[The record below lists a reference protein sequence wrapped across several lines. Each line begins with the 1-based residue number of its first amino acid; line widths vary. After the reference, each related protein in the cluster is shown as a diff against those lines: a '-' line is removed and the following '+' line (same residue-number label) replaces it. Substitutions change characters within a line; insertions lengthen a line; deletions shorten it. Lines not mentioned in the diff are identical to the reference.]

1 MLEICALLIAG
12 VGIGW
17 LIRRRKSW
25 VRASERLMT
34 GFVYLMLFLLGLGVG
49 ADPEMIRNIRTLG
62 LQAFGIA
69 WFALAGSI
77 AAGLICSRV
86 VFRRH
91 ER

>member
-17 LIRRRKSW
+17 LIRERRSW
-25 VRASERLMT
+25 VRVSERLVT

-49 ADPEMIRNIRTLG
+49 ADPELIRNVRSLG

-69 WFALAGSI
+69 FFALAGSI